1 MVVVLGA
8 CASAP
13 PSVPSALPPPPA
25 EPEAPAPWLSA
36 EVTLPEPSRSEP
48 STRGALVPTGLRGRV
63 VDARWAPDGA
73 SLAVVTNEKL
83 VGLVDARTG
92 DLRAARRVLVFRESN
107 VRIEDF
113 DGDRLL
119 LSYGAYGE
127 DEGAIVWDLVADAW
141 QVLTEQGGAGCA
153 LTPTGAIV
161 RDEEEGTFE
170 HVDHGGERVTLGP
183 GERAHA
189 VGAHA
194 VIDEGEG
201 VTVVALPV
209 VGEHTARRIG
219 RVAGSFAALR
229 ARGGLV
235 ATREGDLVRVARLA
249 DAAVVLERPFE
260 GLREVSWDR
269 QDHFVVEVEREGSL
283 VRHRFDGARGEP
295 IDVVSVAH
303 REPDDLTI
311 GDAVLT
317 VDGDGTIERRA
328 LDGTV
333 AARLREPF
341 GDDVELEYDPISGEE
356 LGRALRSPSPD
367 ETRVLL
373 HEGSDLHVI
382 DVADGRVVVTVPRD
396 DSGATSVWGVVAT
409 PRGAVVWGR
418 SHVSHWG
425 PRGAHVFECRGSG
438 FFFGDDDSPGWS
450 NGNATC
456 VGERRGEWPMWD
468 AENGLPAWVAGP
480 HGDGL
485 LVLSAGQ
492 FLHVDARTL
501 RATRRMRAPTDF
513 ALDCYEEGCEARSV
527 RLGRGAWLH
536 GASGGLVDATGRLRT
551 FDAEN
556 ATFVGGERVWVLD
569 GTRSRVLDASGR
581 VVREGAPA
589 ASLAALSPD
598 GGWIARGNDDGV
610 VVVERT
616 DDGAEVVRIEASLT
630 GIRELRER
638 ALLGVD
644 DEGLYVWH
652 LPTGAARGRF
662 APGTQVT
669 LDASGDRLAVCT
681 EGRLELHSVADGR
694 RAASL
699 GECELADSI
708 AFVASDRFVAVRS
721 RTQVTFFRLA
731 DGRRLVVHGAGESA
745 FAEDGD
751 RVFATSGAERGLRWR
766 APGAITTATMSAID
780 DRLDP
785 TLVARFFAP

>member
-1 MVVVLGA
+1 
-8 CASAP
+8 
-13 PSVPSALPPPPA
+13 
-25 EPEAPAPWLSA
+25 LSSD
-36 EVTLPEPSRSEP
+36 VTLLEPSRSEP

-63 VDARWAPDGA
+63 VDAHWSPDGV

-83 VGLVDARTG
+83 VGLVDPRTG

-141 QVLTEQGGAGCA
+141 QVLTEQGGAACA

-161 RDEEEGTFE
+161 RHEEEEAFV
-170 HVDHGGERVTLGP
+170 HVDHVGERVTLGT
-183 GERAHA
+183 GERVHTI
-189 VGAHA
+189 GAHA

-201 VTVVALPV
+201 LTVIALPAA
-209 VGEHTARRIG
+209 GEHAARRVG
-219 RVAGSFAALR
+219 HVSGSFAALR
-229 ARGGLV
+229 SRGGLV

-269 QDHFVVEVEREGSL
+269 QDRFVVEVEREGSL
-283 VRHRFDGARGEP
+283 ARHRFDGARGEP
-295 IDVVSVAH
+295 IDVVPVAH
-303 REPDDLTI
+303 REPDDLVV
-311 GDAVLT
+311 GDVVLT

-328 LDGTV
+328 LDGSV
-333 AARLREPF
+333 VARLREPF
-341 GDDVELEYDPISGEE
+341 GDDVELDYDPITGEE
-356 LGRALRSPSPD
+356 LGRTLRSPSPD
-367 ETRVLL
+367 ATRVLL

-382 DVADGRVVVTVPRD
+382 DPSDGRVFATVPRD

-438 FFFGDDDSPGWS
+438 FFFGDDDHPGWS
-450 NGNATC
+450 NGTATC
-456 VGERRGEWPMWD
+456 IGERRGEWPMWD
-468 AENGLPAWVAGP
+468 EENGQPAWVAGP

-492 FLHVDARTL
+492 LLHVDARTL
-501 RATRRMRAPTDF
+501 RATRRSRVPADF

-536 GASGGLVDATGRLRT
+536 GGSGGFVDATGRLRA
-551 FDAEN
+551 FDSEH
-556 ATFVGGERVWVLD
+556 ATFVGGERAWIVD

-581 VVREGAPA
+581 VLREGAPA

-598 GGWIARGNDDGV
+598 GAWIARGNDDGV
-610 VVVERT
+610 VIVERT
-616 DDGAEVVRIEASLT
+616 DDGVEVARIEATLT

-644 DEGLYVWH
+644 EEGLYAWH

-662 APGTQVT
+662 APATPVT
-669 LDASGDRLAVCT
+669 LDASGDQLAVCA

-694 RAASL
+694 RVATL
-699 GECELADSI
+699 GGCELADSI
-708 AFVASDRFVAVRS
+708 AFVGSDRFVAVRS

-731 DGRRLVVHGAGESA
+731 DGRRLVVHGAGEAA
-745 FAEDGD
+745 FAEDGE
-751 RVFATSGAERGLRWR
+751 RVFATAGAERGLRWR
-766 APGAITTATMSAID
+766 APGPIATATMSTID
-780 DRLDP
+780 DRLDA